1 VILVEHFVDIKS
13 QMIPL
18 DMTNVDTDQIIPKQ
32 FLKLIIKS
40 GYGDFLFYDR
50 RFGHD
55 GRPKKDFILN
65 DPKFEKRQI
74 LLTRDNFGCG
84 SSREHAVWALFDYG
98 IRVVIASS
106 FADIFYNNC
115 FKRGLLPIYLDQNE
129 IECLFNV
136 VNKTD
141 TFAEIS
147 LRKQTISISGKKMNF
162 NIDSTRKK
170 MLLEGIDEI
179 GYTLGFEDQILNY
192 ERVSKIAD
200 YNKYLV

>member
-1 VILVEHFVDIKS
+1 
-13 QMIPL
+13 MIPL

-32 FLKLIIKS
+32 FLKLIQKS
-40 GYGDFLFYDR
+40 GYSDFLFYDR

-98 IRVVIASS
+98 IRIVIASS

-115 FKRGLLPIYLDQNE
+115 FKRGLLPIYLGQND
-129 IECLFNV
+129 IEYLFNV
-136 VNKTD
+136 VNNTD

-179 GYTLGFEDQILNY
+179 SYTLGFEDQILNY
-192 ERVSKIAD
+192 ERASKIAD
-200 YNKYLV
+200 FNKYLV

>member
-1 VILVEHFVDIKS
+1 
-13 QMIPL
+13 MIPL

-98 IRVVIASS
+98 IRVVVASS

-115 FKRGLLPIYLDQNE
+115 FKRGLLPIYLGQNE
-129 IECLFNV
+129 IEYLFNV

-179 GYTLGFEDQILNY
+179 YYTLGFEDQILKY
-192 ERVSKIAD
+192 ERASKIAD

>member
-1 VILVEHFVDIKS
+1 
-13 QMIPL
+13 MIPL

-32 FLKLIIKS
+32 FLKLIQKS
-40 GYGDFLFYDR
+40 GYSDFLFYDR

-98 IRVVIASS
+98 IRVVVASS

-115 FKRGLLPIYLDQNE
+115 FKRGLLPIYLGQND
-129 IECLFNV
+129 IEYLFNV
-136 VNKTD
+136 VNNTD
-141 TFAEIS
+141 IFAEIS

-179 GYTLGFEDQILNY
+179 GYTLGFENLPY
-192 ERVSKIAD
+192 FSRLFKREVGVSPNQYKKQ
-200 YNKYLV
+200 N